1 MLSNP
6 NADYYYTEFEDSL
19 QPTLQGVQQSGRSSS
34 ISVST
39 AAYTVNGLGLIKSG
53 SVKAVVAADQLYMG
67 YGVTDELLR
76 MMTES
81 GPIDEAQPIRLFT
94 KQNIGSIKVTAAA
107 QASGEWFGDG
117 SFQADFAKL
126 WGIG

>member
-1 MLSNP
+1 
-6 NADYYYTEFEDSL
+6 
-19 QPTLQGVQQSGRSSS
+19 
-34 ISVST
+34 
-39 AAYTVNGLGLIKSG
+39 
-53 SVKAVVAADQLYMG
+53 
-67 YGVTDELLR
+67 
-76 MMTES
+76 MTES
-81 GPIDEAQPIRLFT
+81 GPIDEAQPMRLFT

>member
-1 MLSNP
+1 M
-6 NADYYYTEFEDSL
+6 
-19 QPTLQGVQQSGRSSS
+19 
-34 ISVST
+34 ST
-39 AAYTVNGLGLIKSG
+39 AAGSVNGLGLIKTG

-67 YGVTDELLR
+67 FGVTDELLR
-76 MMTES
+76 MMTGS
-81 GPIDEAQPIRLFT
+81 GPIDEAQPMRLFT